1 MKPDLITRW
10 YSARIGKVAAM
21 VMRISV
27 TNDQTAEG
35 VRWHVIEQ
43 GKILRAGTAST
54 ALQATATAIKAVKE
68 IEAERS
74 SFRHRTPK
82 KKENPRFAPAW
93 LLT

>member
-1 MKPDLITRW
+1 
-10 YSARIGKVAAM
+10 M

-27 TNDQTAEG
+27 TNDQTADG

-74 SFRHRTPK
+74 SFRHWTPK
-82 KKENPRFAPAW
+82 KKENLRFAPAW